1 MLLKIRELVVKY
13 GAVSALQGISLK
25 VDDGR
30 IVALIGANGAGKTS
44 LLNAIS
50 GVAKRSGGSITLDG
64 RPVPDAPHK
73 VVEMGIVQVPEGRR
87 VFPSLAV
94 EENLLAGA
102 MTRKDKAGISVSMQ
116 EVYQIFPRLLE
127 RRNQLAGTLSG
138 GEQQMLAIGRGLM
151 AKPRVLMIDE
161 PSLGLAPLLIRD
173 VMRCIERLNDSGT
186 TVLLVEQN
194 ASKALA
200 VCDHA
205 YVLETGKI
213 VMEGEGQALLS
224 DPRIR
229 EAYLGEKPE
238 REASSR

>member
-1 MLLKIRELVVKY
+1 LLQIRDLVVKY
-13 GAVSALQGISLK
+13 GAVAALQGISLN
-25 VDDGR
+25 VEDGQ

-44 LLNAIS
+44 LLNAVS
-50 GVAKRSGGSITLDG
+50 GVIKRTSGSITLNQ
-64 RPVPDAPHK
+64 RSVPDAPHK
-73 VVEMGIVQVPEGRR
+73 VVEMGIVHVPEGRR
-87 VFPSLAV
+87 VFPSLSV

-102 MTRKDKAGISVSMQ
+102 MTRRDRAGVTTTME
-116 EVYQIFPRLLE
+116 EVFSIFPRLLE
-127 RRNQLAGTLSG
+127 RRAQLAGTLSG

-151 AKPRVLMIDE
+151 AKPMVLMIDE

-173 VMRCIERLNDSGT
+173 VMKCVERLNESGT

-205 YVLETGKI
+205 YVLETGRI
-213 VMEGEGQALLS
+213 VMEGAGSELLK

-238 REASSR
+238 RGGGR